1 MSSFTQLRS
10 KVKALESSMEA
21 NLGKY
26 SSLASPVSSQPS
38 NEESKIVQ
46 AIDANLSNVS
56 EACWIY
62 HNI

>member
-10 KVKALESSMEA
+10 KVKALESSMAA

-26 SSLASPVSSQPS
+26 STMASSVSSQPS
-38 NEESKIVQ
+38 DEESKVVQ

-56 EACWIY
+56 MFI
-62 HNI
+62 